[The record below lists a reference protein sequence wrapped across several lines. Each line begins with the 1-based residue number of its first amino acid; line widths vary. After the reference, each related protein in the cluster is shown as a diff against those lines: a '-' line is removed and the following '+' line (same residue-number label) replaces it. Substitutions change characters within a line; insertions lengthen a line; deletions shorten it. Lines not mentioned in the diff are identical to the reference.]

1 MVDESMAAFSSG
13 CWGTTEAPN
22 VVCSLEAI
30 VSVSGRVM
38 VRASV
43 ESSLW

>member
-1 MVDESMAAFSSG
+1 MAAFSSG

-30 VSVSGRVM
+30 VDVSVRVG
-38 VRASV
+38 ASV
-43 ESSLW
+43 REGVTVGI

>member
-1 MVDESMAAFSSG
+1 MAAFSSG

-30 VSVSGRVM
+30 VSVSVWM
-38 VRASV
+38 KVSV
-43 ESSLW
+43 KV